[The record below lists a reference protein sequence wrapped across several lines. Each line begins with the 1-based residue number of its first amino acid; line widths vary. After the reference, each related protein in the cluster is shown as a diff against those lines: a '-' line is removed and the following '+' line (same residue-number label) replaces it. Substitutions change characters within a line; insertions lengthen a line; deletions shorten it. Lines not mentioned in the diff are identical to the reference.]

1 MDLRQALVTAVY
13 ARLTEDPTLQ
23 GICGGTVRMINGMPQ
38 PNTAFPYLTHR
49 FVLETGACWA
59 FAEGTWY
66 LDLWD
71 HASSTDRLLEMR
83 QAVITLMDQLLLEP
97 PGGEAVVV
105 RIGLVRDEDGPTD
118 APDVYRLMTQWG
130 LHLDRQVE
138 VEAILG
144 R

>member
-13 ARLTEDPTLQ
+13 ARLTEDLTLQ
-23 GICGGTVRMINGMPQ
+23 TICGGMVRLVNGMPQ
-38 PNTAFPYLTHR
+38 PDTKFPYLTHR
-49 FVLETGACWA
+49 FLLEPGACWA
-59 FAEGTWY
+59 FAEGRWY

-71 HASSTDRLLEMR
+71 HGPNADRLLDIR
-83 QAVITLMDQLLLEP
+83 HRVIALMDRLLLVP
-97 PGGEAVVV
+97 PGGEAVTVQM
-105 RIGLVRDEDGPTD
+105 GLTRDEDGVTD
-118 APDVYRLMTQWG
+118 APDVHRLMTEWG